1 MADQE
6 QLKTVISVYRCSGF
20 ALATI
25 SGCAVLFMTVLTL
38 ISLSSVSAGR
48 EKGQKS
54 AILASWTLWDCSVEQ
69 RDFRNS
75 NLLATFTVRTPSLK

>member
-38 ISLSSVSAGR
+38 ISLSSVSKQAVR
-48 EKGQKS
+48 RAKNQP
-54 AILASWTLWDCSVEQ
+54 
-69 RDFRNS
+69 F
-75 NLLATFTVRTPSLK
+75 LLLGVCGTVA